1 MGRRCKYPLGLTF
14 FGLTAEYRSSLFS
27 QIHEIVFHGQGGYD
41 WHTLYNMPIW
51 LRNFTYKKLEEYYK
65 KQEEAQNKQN
75 NQLKNNPKEIQRPN
89 INPSNVYN
97 ASMPTKK

>member
-1 MGRRCKYPLGLTF
+1 
-14 FGLTAEYRSSLFS
+14 
-27 QIHEIVFHGQGGYD
+27 
-41 WHTLYNMPIW
+41 MPIW